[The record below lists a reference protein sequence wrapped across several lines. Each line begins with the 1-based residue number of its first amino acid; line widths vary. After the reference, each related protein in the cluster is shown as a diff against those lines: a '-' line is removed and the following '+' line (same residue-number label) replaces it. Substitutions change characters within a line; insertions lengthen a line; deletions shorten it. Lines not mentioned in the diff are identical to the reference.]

1 MMKPTGYHW
10 LKTCLGAALAFFVS
24 AASAQWDLDGER
36 SRLSFISVKNA
47 SVGESHT
54 FTSLAGSVGDD
65 GQARVDI
72 DLDSVETAIP
82 IRNSRMREMLFETGT
97 FPSAS
102 ITTTVDPDV
111 IAQAG
116 RAPTVVTMPFT
127 VALHGS
133 SADYDAAVLVSVDDD
148 GSLHVATREPI
159 VVDAGDF
166 DLGAGVTALKEV
178 AGLASISSSVPVSA
192 HLVFDAAD
200 K

>member
-1 MMKPTGYHW
+1 MKGTRYHW
-10 LKTCLGAALAFFVS
+10 LTTCLGAALALFVS
-24 AASAQWDLDGER
+24 AASAQWELDGER

-54 FTSLAGSVGDD
+54 FTSVAGSIGDD
-65 GQARVDI
+65 GHARVDI

-97 FPSAS
+97 FPSAN
-102 ITTTVDPDV
+102 ITTTVNPDV

-116 RAPTVVTMPFT
+116 KVPTVVTVPMS

-133 SADYDAAVLVSVDDD
+133 SASYDAAVLVSLADD
-148 GSLHVATREPI
+148 GSLHVVTREPI
-159 VVDAGDF
+159 VVNAGDF

-178 AGLASISSSVPVSA
+178 AGLASISTSVPVSA
-192 HLVFDAAD
+192 HLVFDAAG